1 MNLVHTVN
9 MVHLRVVPDD
19 RRDRNRE
26 RRRREFLD
34 AAGRVI
40 DRDGLDGVTIKAIA
54 DDLDCAVGTVYR
66 YFASKADLI
75 DALAG
80 EAMARLA
87 ASYRTAAA
95 TWDDVLAGEDPDEAS
110 RVLVDLQ
117 AWSAFWA
124 SAAVVYADEYALAMT
139 AIEQLT
145 DVPAALLDEAAAL
158 DVIEPATGA
167 DRALRWV
174 AALRG
179 VLGLDRAVAHARALT
194 MDLLTGWGA
203 DRADVEIAAGAVD
216 TLAAHG
222 PMAPQVP

>member
-1 MNLVHTVN
+1 MYGCFMPRISQTH
-9 MVHLRVVPDD
+9 RVAQE
-19 RRDRNRE
+19 E
-26 RRRREFLD
+26 RFID
-34 AAGRVI
+34 AARRCFTRLGVEGTSMEQVRTEAGVSA
-40 DRDGLDGVTIKAIA
+40 GLM
-54 DDLDCAVGTVYR
+54 YR

-95 TWDDVLAGEDPDEAS
+95 TWDDVLAGEDLDEAS

>member
-95 TWDDVLAGEDPDEAS
+95 TWDDVLAGEDLDEAS

-124 SAAVVYADEYALAMT
+124 SA
-139 AIEQLT
+139 
-145 DVPAALLDEAAAL
+145 
-158 DVIEPATGA
+158 
-167 DRALRWV
+167 
-174 AALRG
+174 
-179 VLGLDRAVAHARALT
+179 
-194 MDLLTGWGA
+194 
-203 DRADVEIAAGAVD
+203 
-216 TLAAHG
+216 
-222 PMAPQVP
+222 